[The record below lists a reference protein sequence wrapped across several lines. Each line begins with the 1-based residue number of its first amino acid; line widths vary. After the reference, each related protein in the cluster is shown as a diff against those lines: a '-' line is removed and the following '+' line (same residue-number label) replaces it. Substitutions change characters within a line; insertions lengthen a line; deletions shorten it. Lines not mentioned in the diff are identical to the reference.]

1 MCLGKK
7 HRQNQILHRGGSPE
21 RNCIMKKSILA
32 VLLILTVSTFAAFA
46 VTDSGTLNVATQ
58 VSGQNEIMVHSIAL
72 TKETWAAPANPI
84 SATILANEVGSAKQV
99 GYVNVK
105 TNNRKG
111 YALTVTAGKL
121 ASDTF
126 EIDYL
131 VNMGSASFN
140 TALASNT
147 SNTITVANG
156 VITGLTVTPYE
167 VSVTVDQTQYDNSPS
182 GTYEGNIY
190 FNYVATT

>member
-1 MCLGKK
+1 
-7 HRQNQILHRGGSPE
+7 
-21 RNCIMKKSILA
+21 MKKNILA
-32 VLLILTVSTFAAFA
+32 VLLVITVSTFAAFA
-46 VTDSGTLNVATQ
+46 ATDGTLNVATQ

-84 SATILANEVGSAKQV
+84 SATIADNEVGSAKQV

-111 YALTVTAGKL
+111 YALTVTADKL

-182 GTYEGNIY
+182 GTYEGFIY
-190 FNYVATT
+190 FNYVATE

>member
-1 MCLGKK
+1 
-7 HRQNQILHRGGSPE
+7 
-21 RNCIMKKSILA
+21 MKKSIIA
-32 VLLILTVSTFAAFA
+32 VLLIITVSTFAAFAA

-111 YALTVTAGKL
+111 YSLTVTADKL

-147 SNTITVANG
+147 ANTITVANG
-156 VITGLTVTPYE
+156 VVTGLTVTPYA
-167 VSVTVDQTQYDNSPS
+167 VSVTVDQTQYNNSHS
-182 GTYEGNIY
+182 GTYEGSIY
-190 FNYVATT
+190 FNYVATE

>member
-1 MCLGKK
+1 
-7 HRQNQILHRGGSPE
+7 
-21 RNCIMKKSILA
+21 MKKSILA

>member
-1 MCLGKK
+1 
-7 HRQNQILHRGGSPE
+7 
-21 RNCIMKKSILA
+21 MKKNILA
-32 VLLILTVSTFAAFA
+32 VLLVITVSTFAAFA
-46 VTDSGTLNVATQ
+46 ATDGTLNVATQ

-84 SATILANEVGSAKQV
+84 SATIADNEVGSAKQV

-111 YALTVTAGKL
+111 YALTVTADKL

-126 EIDYL
+126 KIDYL

-182 GTYEGNIY
+182 GLYEGNIY
-190 FNYVATT
+190 FNYVATV

>member
-1 MCLGKK
+1 
-7 HRQNQILHRGGSPE
+7 
-21 RNCIMKKSILA
+21 MKKNILA
-32 VLLILTVSTFAAFA
+32 VLMVITLSSFAAFA
-46 VTDSGTLNVATQ
+46 ATSGDLNVSTS

-111 YALTVTAGKL
+111 YALTVTADKL

-140 TALASNT
+140 TASASNT
-147 SNTITVANG
+147 ENTITVANG

-182 GTYEGNIY
+182 GLYEGNIY
-190 FNYVATT
+190 FNYVATV